1 MAAVSQPSRR
11 VQPAPGAGARAGAG
25 AGPAERPR
33 RRSQAPAAR
42 IRWDRVARVAML
54 FTLVVLLYLAIS
66 PVRSLIADFHLSAQ
80 RHAQLGELER
90 RGAALAE
97 QEHALSL
104 PGTRAVEA
112 RNLGLVRPGEHLYV
126 VYGLPDN

>member
-1 MAAVSQPSRR
+1 VAVVSQPSRR
-11 VQPAPGAGARAGAG
+11 VAPAPGAPGRARA
-25 AGPAERPR
+25 AERPR
-33 RRSQAPAAR
+33 ARSQAPAAR

-66 PVRSLIADFHLSAQ
+66 PVRSLISDFHLSAQ
-80 RHAQLGELER
+80 RQAQLRQLER
-90 RGAALAE
+90 QGAELAA

-104 PGTRAVEA
+104 PGTRSLEA
-112 RNLGLVRPGEHLYV
+112 RNLGLLRPGEHGYV